1 MIYYKYKE
9 TRKQISRDTDKENKT
24 MARKLYEELK
34 ELARNTEDRENS
46 KLYVSDTISKRTK
59 NAVGEMVKKS
69 IEMILVDLE
78 LGIITEQNSD

>member
-1 MIYYKYKE
+1 
-9 TRKQISRDTDKENKT
+9 

-46 KLYVSDTISKRTK
+46 KLYVSDTVSKRIK
-59 NAVGEMVKKS
+59 NAVEEMVKKS

-78 LGIITEQNSD
+78 LGIITEQDANKEISVEKLIYKSLK

>member
-1 MIYYKYKE
+1 
-9 TRKQISRDTDKENKT
+9 

-46 KLYVSDTISKRTK
+46 KLYVSDTVSNRTK
-59 NAVGEMVKKS
+59 NAVEEMVKKS

-78 LGIITEQNSD
+78 LGIITEQDANKEISVEKLIYKSLK

>member
-1 MIYYKYKE
+1 
-9 TRKQISRDTDKENKT
+9 

-46 KLYVSDTISKRTK
+46 KLYVSDTVSKRTK
-59 NAVGEMVKKS
+59 NAVEEMVKKS

-78 LGIITEQNSD
+78 LGIITEQDANKEISVEKLIYKSLK